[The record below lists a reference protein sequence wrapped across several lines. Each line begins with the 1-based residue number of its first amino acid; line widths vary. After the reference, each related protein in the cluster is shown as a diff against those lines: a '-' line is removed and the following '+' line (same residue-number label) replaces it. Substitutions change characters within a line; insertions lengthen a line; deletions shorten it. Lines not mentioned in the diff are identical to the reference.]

1 MSELFEVSEVHN
13 YGGFF
18 GGDTVTLDVMAIA
31 DHNDWRPLVIDA
43 KALENIPERHNLL
56 AGMVLTLE
64 FSGERVDRAV
74 LVAAREYEELRTA
87 LGLNQLPMTSTE
99 PIKLSGCCEQCQRWL
114 PAQHLTKQGCVVC
127 TPA

>member
-64 FSGERVDRAV
+64 FSGERVDRAM
-74 LVAAREYEELRTA
+74 LIAARDYDELRTA
-87 LGLNQLPMTSTE
+87 LGVNQLPTSGAE

-114 PAQHLTKQGCVVC
+114 PAQHLHAQGCVVC

>member
-1 MSELFEVSEVHN
+1 MSELFEVSEVQN

-43 KALENIPERHNLL
+43 KALQNIPERHNLL

-74 LVAAREYEELRTA
+74 LIAARDYDELRAA
-87 LGLNQLPMTSTE
+87 LGVAQLPTTSDE
-99 PIKLSGCCEQCQRWL
+99 PIKLSGCCSQCQRWL
-114 PAQHLTKQGCVVC
+114 PAQHLHAQGCVVC